1 MKRALLILSGAGIL
15 ALMAFQLYSN
25 KVEMAEN
32 AKLAEITSDAIP
44 VETTR
49 ASRQVLEEVTTADG
63 QLEPVTDLLVISETQ
78 GRVTKVHRKKG
89 SIVKKGEL
97 LAEVENDLLE
107 AEVAATEANYLKLKA
122 DQERF
127 SKLAEQNAVTQR
139 QLEDI
144 SIGLKNAEAQYKS
157 AQKRLSNTYIRATAD
172 GFINDDFI
180 QEGSYIGGGAK
191 LYEIVNDQQLSLN
204 VKLTARDILRIKKGD
219 TISVSSN
226 LYPGESF
233 EGTVSAIAVKAD
245 ASLKYNVEIEL
256 LASASQKLKP
266 GMYTTAHF
274 HFQQK
279 EEALYLDRNALAGSL
294 QNPQVFVVNGEQ
306 ASLKNIEIGSTHGSW
321 VEIISG
327 LNTEDQVV
335 SSGQINLTDGTKV
348 KVLH

>member
-1 MKRALLILSGAGIL
+1 MKKALLILSGVAIL
-15 ALMAFQLYSN
+15 ALMAFQLYNN

-32 AKLAEITSDAIP
+32 AKLSEISSDAIP
-44 VETTR
+44 VETTK
-49 ASRQVLEEVTTADG
+49 ASRKILEEETTADG
-63 QLEPVTDLLVISETQ
+63 QLEPVTDLMVISETQ
-78 GRVTKVHRKKG
+78 GRVIRVLRKKG
-89 SIVKKGEL
+89 STVSKGDL

-144 SIGLKNAEAQYKS
+144 GIGLKNAEAQYKS
-157 AQKRLSNTYIRATAD
+157 AQKRLSNTYIRATAS

-191 LYEIVNDQQLSLN
+191 LYEIVDDQQLRLN
-204 VKLTARDILRIKKGD
+204 VKLTARDILRIQKGD
-219 TISVSSN
+219 TVEISSN
-226 LYPGESF
+226 LYAGETF
-233 EGTVSAIAVKAD
+233 KGIVSAIAVKAD

-256 LASASQKLKP
+256 LNSAAQKLKP

-274 HFQQK
+274 HFKQK

-294 QNPQVFVVNGEQ
+294 QNPQVFVVNGET
-306 ASLKNIEIGSTHGSW
+306 AELKNIEVGASHGPW

-327 LNTEDQVV
+327 LSSQDQVV